1 MKKRVL
7 IRISVAVAILAA
19 ANLPSLAQEADA
31 TLNAFFQSY
40 LDAHFR
46 QQPLAATGLGDHRFD
61 GLLDD
66 LSRAAR
72 DGWVALDRQQLA
84 SLPHEED
91 YTKLS
96 TPTQVDFELY

>member
-7 IRISVAVAILAA
+7 IQIIAAVAILAA

-61 GLLDD
+61 ALLDD

-72 DGWVALDRQQLA
+72 DSWVALDRQTLEA
-84 SLPHEED
+84 LLREVE
-91 YTKLS
+91 YAKLS
-96 TPTQVDFELY
+96 RATQVD